1 MHVVARPGNF
11 SKAFWLKYSQ
21 PHVSLALVEFHLL
34 GLRLFDL

>member
-11 SKAFWLKYSQ
+11 LKVFRSKYSQ